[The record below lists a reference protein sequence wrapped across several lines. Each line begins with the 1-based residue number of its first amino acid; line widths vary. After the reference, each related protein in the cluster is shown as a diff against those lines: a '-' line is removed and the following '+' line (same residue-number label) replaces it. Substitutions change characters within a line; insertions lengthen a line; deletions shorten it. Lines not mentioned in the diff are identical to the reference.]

1 METEI
6 CSDGPRRR
14 KVKLRE
20 ASRDGALSGKELMG
34 SVKAAAEAEPAR
46 GKEQEDLDQGNGLQ
60 QAAGVGKVMLTVLR
74 VCANPRVVLCTYSE
88 GGVERRVLVRVKQN
102 VNFRRGM
109 ELEARRAAREG
120 EPWIY
125 EGRMPRFGGRW

>member
-1 METEI
+1 
-6 CSDGPRRR
+6 
-14 KVKLRE
+14 
-20 ASRDGALSGKELMG
+20 
-34 SVKAAAEAEPAR
+34 
-46 GKEQEDLDQGNGLQ
+46 
-60 QAAGVGKVMLTVLR
+60 MLTVLR